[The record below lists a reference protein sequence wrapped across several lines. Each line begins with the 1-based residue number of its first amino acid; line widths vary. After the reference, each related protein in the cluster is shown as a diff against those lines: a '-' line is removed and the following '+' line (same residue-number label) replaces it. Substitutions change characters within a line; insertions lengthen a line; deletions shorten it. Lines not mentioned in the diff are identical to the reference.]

1 MFIITHGEIYNNIY
15 LYATSMRVQVWS
27 KISPTGTGADI
38 DKKDL
43 GPIPEDGGPEK
54 DSGSFHVV
62 RSKMV
67 SFENIYTKPQLR

>member
-43 GPIPEDGGPEK
+43 GPIPE
-54 DSGSFHVV
+54 
-62 RSKMV
+62 V
-67 SFENIYTKPQLR
+67 SPKSLSRQAKYPQILTRL